1 MSNVPKIPE
10 HQSVYQQLY
19 DMLLLGKVAP
29 GQPLTIMGLAEMLS
43 VGMTPVREA
52 LRRLA
57 AEKAVTT
64 LDNRRIVVPELSLN
78 DINDIYFLRFELETE
93 LARRAAKF
101 IEKKQI
107 DRLTDIDANI
117 DQALEG
123 GDVELYLERN
133 NQFHFMIYDIANS
146 PVLFDTA
153 RSLWIRI
160 GPSLRR
166 VCGRYGT
173 ANLPDKHNE
182 LLQAFRAGDGRTA
195 SKAMRGDL
203 QQSLTLVTTQSFE
216 KI

>member
-1 MSNVPKIPE
+1 MSKVTKIPE
-10 HQSVYQQLY
+10 HQSVYQQLH
-19 DMLLLGKVAP
+19 DMFLLGKVAP
-29 GQPLTIMGLAEMLS
+29 GQPLTIMGLADMLS

-64 LDNRRIVVPELSLN
+64 LDNRRIIVPELSLN

-101 IEKKQI
+101 IKKEHVG
-107 DRLTDIDANI
+107 RLTELDNNI
-117 DQALEG
+117 DKALES
-123 GDVELYLERN
+123 GDIEAYLEGN
-133 NQFHFMIYDIANS
+133 NQFHFTIYTIANS

-153 RSLWIRI
+153 RSLWVRI
-160 GPSLRR
+160 GPNLRR

-182 LLQAFRAGDGRTA
+182 LLQAFRAGDGRAA
-195 SKAMRGDL
+195 SKAMHGDL
-203 QQSLTLVTTQSFE
+203 QQSLALVTEPSVA
-216 KI
+216 